1 MIIKNWLCKELLKD
15 LKDWNTKVALV
26 MGSRPKQFKEFY
38 LKVNADPIQDQNSPV
53 KLKHGVYAE
62 QLSGTAFTVKR
73 SDNQKTWLYKVRP
86 SAVQGQFHPSKRE
99 FKIIPDFINNENID
113 FHPNQLRWKPIPSVP

>member
-1 MIIKNWLCKELLKD
+1 MALSLK
-15 LKDWNTKVALV
+15 LYKV
-26 MGSRPKQFKEFY
+26 SY
-38 LKVNADPIQDQNSPV
+38 LKVNVFLLQDQNSPI

-86 SAVQGQFHPSKRE
+86 SAVQGQYEPSKRN
-99 FKIIPDFINNENID
+99 FKILPDFNNNEHI
-113 FHPNQLRWKPIPSVP
+113 